1 MNDKLVALTFDDG
14 PSNVTENVLDVLEN
28 KKIVGTFFLIGN
40 QITENMIDTLKREL
54 SLGCEIANHSY
65 THSDMS
71 IMDEQVIKDEISKTS
86 ALIKKYL
93 NVEPKFFR
101 PPYISLSDTMY
112 ASISL
117 PFISGYGCEDWDSN
131 VLADERIEKVLSQV
145 KDGSIILLHDLENN
159 HETVKALP
167 VIIDKLRKDGYSFV
181 TVSKLFEKKNV
192 NPNVQNKIWSNVFE

>member
-14 PSNVTENVLDVLEN
+14 PSNVTEDVLDVLEN

-181 TVSKLFEKKNV
+181 TVSELFEKKNV

>member
-28 KKIVGTFFLIGN
+28 EKIVGTFFLIGN

-159 HETVKALP
+159 YETVKALP

-181 TVSKLFEKKNV
+181 TVSELFEKKNV

>member
-28 KKIVGTFFLIGN
+28 EKIVGTFFLIGN

-181 TVSKLFEKKNV
+181 TVSELFEKKNV

>member
-28 KKIVGTFFLIGN
+28 EKIVGTFFLIGN

-71 IMDEQVIKDEISKTS
+71 IMDEQVIKDEISKAS

-117 PFISGYGCEDWDSN
+117 SFISGYGCEDWDSN

-181 TVSKLFEKKNV
+181 TVSELFEKKNI
-192 NPNVQNKIWSNVFE
+192 NPNVKNKIWSNVFD

>member
-14 PSNVTENVLDVLEN
+14 PSNITENVLDVLEN
-28 KKIVGTFFLIGN
+28 EKIVGTFFLIGN

-181 TVSKLFEKKNV
+181 TVSELFEKKNI

>member
-28 KKIVGTFFLIGN
+28 EKIVGTFFLIGN

-181 TVSKLFEKKNV
+181 TVSELFEKKNI

>member
-14 PSNVTENVLDVLEN
+14 PSNITENVLDVLEN
-28 KKIVGTFFLIGN
+28 EKIVGTFFLIGN

-181 TVSKLFEKKNV
+181 TVSELFEKKNV

>member
-28 KKIVGTFFLIGN
+28 EKIVGTFFLIGN

-181 TVSKLFEKKNV
+181 TVSGLFEKKNI